1 MKWWKNKDKVKFRTK
16 KFFRLRALIKCQKIQ
31 AMLRFLKTSAT
42 SPYKSVSADTVL
54 DDRLYHKQ
62 EKKLS
67 QHYYKS
73 FTKCVIILQQ
83 HFHHQNNLF
92 WKERIFSARKFKFSL
107 PAIKSTTSVC
117 VDCVTWVPL
126 TLTMTSFSRIPDRSA
141 APPGRTV
148 CTETGRSPDNVKPN
162 PDCSSRLTISVLVL
176 SVVDE
181 GELDDALDCLLLK
194 LEWKE
199 F

>member
-1 MKWWKNKDKVKFRTK
+1 
-16 KFFRLRALIKCQKIQ
+16 
-31 AMLRFLKTSAT
+31 
-42 SPYKSVSADTVL
+42 
-54 DDRLYHKQ
+54 
-62 EKKLS
+62 
-67 QHYYKS
+67 
-73 FTKCVIILQQ
+73 
-83 HFHHQNNLF
+83 
-92 WKERIFSARKFKFSL
+92 
-107 PAIKSTTSVC
+107 
-117 VDCVTWVPL
+117 
-126 TLTMTSFSRIPDRSA
+126 MTSFSRIPDRSA

-199 F
+199 FRKFCQFQLLVLMMIVPER

>member
-1 MKWWKNKDKVKFRTK
+1 MCHN
-16 KFFRLRALIKCQKIQ
+16 
-31 AMLRFLKTSAT
+31 TSAT
-42 SPYKSVSADTVL
+42 FPPS
-54 DDRLYHKQ
+54 KQ
-62 EKKLS
+62 L
-67 QHYYKS
+67 
-73 FTKCVIILQQ
+73 ILKRK
-83 HFHHQNNLF
+83 NIL
-92 WKERIFSARKFKFSL
+92 ARKFKFSL

-117 VDCVTWVPL
+117 VDCVTCVPL

>member
-1 MKWWKNKDKVKFRTK
+1 MRLKWRIYKNKVKLRTK
-16 KFFRLRALIKCQKIQ
+16 KYFRLRALIKCQKIQ

-92 WKERIFSARKFKFSL
+92 WKKNIFGVK
-107 PAIKSTTSVC
+107 IKIQLTCYQINHFCMRRLRDMSSVDFDYDVFFTNSGSIRSSTWTNGLYRNRSV
-117 VDCVTWVPL
+117 
-126 TLTMTSFSRIPDRSA
+126 
-141 APPGRTV
+141 
-148 CTETGRSPDNVKPN
+148 TG
-162 PDCSSRLTISVLVL
+162 
-176 SVVDE
+176 
-181 GELDDALDCLLLK
+181 
-194 LEWKE
+194 
-199 F
+199 